1 MANSTVTDFAREL
14 HIPAKVLVEQ
24 LRSAG
29 IPVQSETS
37 AVSDA
42 DKAKLL
48 EKLHTE
54 RTQNAKPRKITI
66 MRRETTT
73 IRQNDGQGGAHTIE
87 VEVRRRR
94 IFVKNTQAAQAAR
107 AELEAK
113 AKAQVQAALDQKKA
127 AQEKSSVKTVTP
139 PPAPAPVAVK
149 PVTPVK
155 APQEKPQEVK
165 AEPKVKAA
173 PVAPA
178 APEALKAASEVVKPA
193 QSQKVEPVAPVKKPE
208 TAASAQAPQGKVGI
222 ADKPLVKEA
231 SKAPVKPVKETK
243 GSVPKAIKPT
253 APSAQKVKEDAERD
267 AARLKAQQEAEAIRQ
282 MLARPKVVLKA
293 KPTPVAKPV
302 VKEEKK
308 PDRRKSADAPK
319 SEAPKKGGFK
329 NHGRSERSGENA
341 WGEDSRTHRAL
352 KTRGAI
358 DGGSDED
365 TSWRSRSK
373 KPKRDRS
380 NATPAGQ
387 APAEPIV
394 REVSVPE
401 TISVADLARK
411 MAVKATEVIKT
422 LMKMGQMVTINQM
435 LDQDTAMIVVEEM
448 GHKAVQAKADDP
460 EALLGELSET
470 TTTYPEK
477 PRPPVVTIMGHVD
490 HGKTSLLD
498 YIRRAKVAAGEAGG
512 ITQHIGAYHVKTP
525 RGIVTFLDTPGHEA
539 FTAMRARGA
548 QATDIVILVVAA
560 DDGVMPQTKEAIAH
574 AKAAKVPLVV
584 AINKMD
590 KPEANPER
598 VRNELVQ
605 NGVMP
610 EEFGGDVPFIP
621 VSAKTGLGVDE
632 LLENVL
638 LQAEMLE
645 LKAPAEGPAK
655 GLVIESRL
663 DKGRGPVASV
673 LVQSGLLKKGDI
685 VLVGQVYGRVR
696 AMNNE
701 MSKAVQQAGPSIPV
715 EILGLSDVPQAGD
728 VLLTVPDEKKAREV
742 ALFRQ
747 SRNRDVRLAK
757 QQSARLDSAFNQNG
771 DVKTLSVIIK
781 ADVQGSQEAISA
793 ALQKLSTDEVRVQ
806 VVYSAV
812 GGISETDVNLAA
824 ASHAIIIGFN
834 VRADA
839 MAKKTAETDG
849 IEIRYYN
856 IIYDAIDDVKAAMSG
871 MLAPERK
878 ETGIGLLEIRQT
890 IHVPK
895 VGLIAGCRV
904 LEGVV
909 RRNASARQLRNNVVI
924 WTGELASLKHFKD
937 DVREVQAGNECG
949 LSLKGHDDIQVGDQL
964 EIFEVTEVART
975 L

>member
-178 APEALKAASEVVKPA
+178 APEAPKTAPEVVKPA

-222 ADKPLVKEA
+222 ADKPFVKEA

-243 GSVPKAIKPT
+243 GSVPKAVKPT

-373 KPKRDRS
+373 KHKRDRS

-387 APAEPIV
+387 APAEPVV

>member
-1 MANSTVTDFAREL
+1 MANSTVTDFALEL

-178 APEALKAASEVVKPA
+178 APEAPKAASEVVKPA
-193 QSQKVEPVAPVKKPE
+193 QSQKVEPVAPVKKLE

>member
-178 APEALKAASEVVKPA
+178 APEAPKAASEVVKPA

-329 NHGRSERSGENA
+329 NHRRSERSGENA

-477 PRPPVVTIMGHVD
+477 PRPPVVTIMGHID

>member
-178 APEALKAASEVVKPA
+178 APEAPKAVSEVVKPA

>member
-14 HIPAKVLVEQ
+14 HIPAKVFVEQ

-155 APQEKPQEVK
+155 TPQEKPQEVK

-178 APEALKAASEVVKPA
+178 APEAPKAASEVVKPA

-329 NHGRSERSGENA
+329 NHGRFERSGENA

>member
-178 APEALKAASEVVKPA
+178 APETPKAAPEVVKPA

>member
-178 APEALKAASEVVKPA
+178 APEAPKAASEVVKPA

-222 ADKPLVKEA
+222 ADKLLVKEA

>member
-155 APQEKPQEVK
+155 APQEQPQEVK

-178 APEALKAASEVVKPA
+178 APEAPKAAPEVVKPA

-422 LMKMGQMVTINQM
+422 LMKMGQIVTINQM

>member
-178 APEALKAASEVVKPA
+178 APEAPKAASEVVKPA

-365 TSWRSRSK
+365 TSWHSRSK

>member
-149 PVTPVK
+149 PVPPVK

-178 APEALKAASEVVKPA
+178 APEAPKAASEVVKPA

>member
-178 APEALKAASEVVKPA
+178 APEAPKAASEVVKPA

-490 HGKTSLLD
+490 HGKTSHLD

-645 LKAPAEGPAK
+645 LKAPTEGPAK

>member
-178 APEALKAASEVVKPA
+178 APEAPKAASEVVKPA

-878 ETGIGLLEIRQT
+878 ETSIGLLEIRQT

>member
-139 PPAPAPVAVK
+139 PPALAPVAVK

-178 APEALKAASEVVKPA
+178 APEAPKAASEVVKPA

>member
-178 APEALKAASEVVKPA
+178 APEAPKAASEVVKPA

-253 APSAQKVKEDAERD
+253 VPSAQKVKEDAERD

>member
-178 APEALKAASEVVKPA
+178 APEAPKTAPEVVKPA

-243 GSVPKAIKPT
+243 GSVPKAVKPT

-373 KPKRDRS
+373 KPKRERS

>member
-155 APQEKPQEVK
+155 TPQEKPQEVK

-178 APEALKAASEVVKPA
+178 APEAPKAASEVVKPA

-243 GSVPKAIKPT
+243 GSVPKAIKST